1 MDDLTNEQK
10 LLLTTMYR
18 DYLELSKK
26 VGSEKA
32 NAFGDSDEI
41 NYKYF
46 IDRSNSYVS
55 SLCWTLYRKGYIDCH
70 GGDNKANEIS
80 ITDDTI
86 IYFENKFK
94 NNTSK
99 VLNAINELLNFVPL
113 FK

>member
-10 LLLTTMYR
+10 LLLTAMYR

-26 VGSEKA
+26 VGPEKA

-46 IDRSNSYVS
+46 IDRSNDYVS
-55 SLCWTLYRKGYIDCH
+55 TLCWTLKRKGYIDCYS
-70 GGDNKANEIS
+70 GDNKANEIS

-86 IYFENKFK
+86 IYFENEFK
-94 NNTSK
+94 NNVSK
-99 VLNAINELLNFVPL
+99 IIDAINELLKFVPL

>member
-10 LLLTTMYR
+10 LLLTAMYR

-26 VGSEKA
+26 VGPEKA

-55 SLCWTLYRKGYIDCH
+55 SLCWTLYRKGYINCC
-70 GGDNKANEIS
+70 GGDNIANEIS

-94 NNTSK
+94 NNASK

>member
-1 MDDLTNEQK
+1 
-10 LLLTTMYR
+10 MYR

-26 VGSEKA
+26 VGPEKA
-32 NAFGDSDEI
+32 NYFGDSDGI

-46 IDRSNSYVS
+46 INRSDDYVS
-55 SLCWTLYRKGYIDCH
+55 TLCWKLQRKGYINCYS
-70 GGDNKANEIS
+70 GDNKANLIS

-94 NNTSK
+94 NNVSK
-99 VLNAINELLNFVPL
+99 VIDAINELLNFVPL

>member
-10 LLLTTMYR
+10 LLLTAMYR

-26 VGSEKA
+26 VGPEKA
-32 NAFGDSDEI
+32 NAF
-41 NYKYF
+41 
-46 IDRSNSYVS
+46 
-55 SLCWTLYRKGYIDCH
+55 
-70 GGDNKANEIS
+70 GDNKANEIS

>member
-10 LLLTTMYR
+10 LLLTAMYR

-26 VGSEKA
+26 IGPEKA
-32 NAFGDSDEI
+32 NHFGDSDEI

-46 IDRSNSYVS
+46 IDRPNDYVS
-55 SLCWTLYRKGYIDCH
+55 TLCWKLQRKGYINCYS
-70 GGDNKANEIS
+70 GDNKANEIS

-86 IYFENKFK
+86 IYFENEFK
-94 NNTSK
+94 NNISK
-99 VLNAINELLNFVPL
+99 VLEAINELLNFVPL

>member
-10 LLLTTMYR
+10 LLLTAMYR

-26 VGSEKA
+26 VGPEKA

-55 SLCWTLYRKGYIDCH
+55 SLCWTVGHYIV
-70 GGDNKANEIS
+70 KAILIAMVEITKLTKFQLPMIQS
-80 ITDDTI
+80 STLKTNSKI
-86 IYFENKFK
+86 I
-94 NNTSK
+94 
-99 VLNAINELLNFVPL
+99 LL
-113 FK
+113 KC